1 MLDLGEWIIDRR
13 RSSFL
18 SQFFVHFF
26 FVYLFLLPFPRFI
39 PRVLH
44 FNKILISPQDTFREF
59 FDVFNRELDIAS
71 GENFDF
77 FREKQVS
84 KILK

>member
-18 SQFFVHFF
+18 SQFFVYF
-26 FVYLFLLPFPRFI
+26 FLLPFPRFI

-84 KILK
+84 KMLNKY